1 MRMIDLPHAKEISEE
16 EGCIKVGR
24 WLRGND
30 YGPAATSGLPSKGNG
45 WFFNLFY
52 EENVPYVWRSNERCA
67 KARLLKG
74 LRSVLR
80 RARVPFPVL
89 VFHENHGGWRA
100 LCNPARFLEPES
112 LDELMILLDRYVWN
126 VGKEISSFRQSDNY
140 NMLFGDNGPYMV
152 FSHEN
157 ELLLFSR
164 GLALLES
171 YSSLFRVVKLPVRPH
186 GCQQ

>member
-1 MRMIDLPHAKEISEE
+1 MRMVDLPHAKEISEE
-16 EGCIKVGR
+16 EGCVKVGR

-30 YGPAATSGLPSKGNG
+30 YGPAAPSGFPPKENG
-45 WFFNLFY
+45 WFCNLFY
-52 EENVPYVWRSNERCA
+52 EKNVTYVWRSNERCT
-67 KARLLKG
+67 KARLLNG

-80 RARVPFPVL
+80 RMNEPFPVL

-100 LCNPARFLEPES
+100 LCNPTRFLELES
-112 LDELMILLDRYVWN
+112 LDELMILLDRHVWN
-126 VGKEISSFRQSDNY
+126 VGKELSSFGQSDNY

-164 GLALLES
+164 ELALLES
-171 YSSLFRVVKLPVRPH
+171 YSSLFRVVKLPVRPQ
-186 GCQQ
+186 GIS